1 MDISLQGR
9 AALITGASQGLGLE
23 IARGY
28 AAAGASL
35 TLTARNAEQLETVA
49 GELRQAMG
57 PGQAVTTVAG
67 DVSRP
72 EDARAMAVAALQAH
86 GRIDVLV
93 NNAGIYGPMGNIE
106 DVDWAAWVQA
116 IEINLLGSIL
126 MCREVLPH
134 MKARGSGKI
143 VQLSGG
149 GATSPMPGVSA
160 YAVSKAGIVRFVETL
175 ALEAREHGIDVNAIA
190 PGALNTRLLDEVLAA
205 GPDKVGRKFYEQSI
219 RQRDSGGTPLAK
231 GAELAVFLG
240 STQSDGVTGKLLS
253 AVWDPWS
260 ELPKHL
266 DELNNTDIYALRR
279 IVPKDRGMGWG
290 NDK

>member
-1 MDISLQGR
+1 MDMSLTGR

-23 IARGY
+23 IARRYVQSGASVTISARSKDQLD
-28 AAAGASL
+28 AAAKELLALAGA
-35 TLTARNAEQLETVA
+35 
-49 GELRQAMG
+49 
-57 PGQAVTTVAG
+57 GQKVSTIAG

-72 EDARAMAVAALQAH
+72 EDAKAMVQAAQDAH
-86 GRIDVLV
+86 GKIDILV
-93 NNAGIYGPMGNIE
+93 NNAGIYGPMGDIE
-106 DVDWAAWVQA
+106 NVDWAKWVQA

-126 MCREVLPH
+126 MCREVLPG
-134 MKARGSGKI
+134 MKARGYGKI

-149 GATSPMPGVSA
+149 GATSPMPGLSA

-175 ALEAREHGIDVNAIA
+175 ALECKAHHIDVNAIA

-205 GPDKVGRKFYEQSI
+205 GPEKVGQKFYEQSLK
-219 RQRDSGGTPLAK
+219 QQQSGGTPLAK
-231 GAELAVFLG
+231 GADLAVFLG
-240 STQSDGVTGKLLS
+240 AGLSDGVTGKLLS

-266 DELNNTDIYALRR
+266 DELNTTDIYALRR

>member
-1 MDISLQGR
+1 MSMSLAGKV
-9 AALITGASQGLGLE
+9 ALITGGNQGLGLE
-23 IARGY
+23 IARKY
-28 AAAGASL
+28 VEAGASV
-35 TLTARNAEQLETVA
+35 TLCARNAELLAEAAESLRGNLAEGQTVSF
-49 GELRQAMG
+49 
-57 PGQAVTTVAG
+57 TAG

-72 EDARAMAVAALQAH
+72 ESAQAMVQETLHQH
-86 GRIDVLV
+86 GRLDILV

-106 DVDWAAWVQA
+106 DVDWAKWVQA
-116 IEINLLGSIL
+116 IEINLFGSIL
-126 MCREVLPH
+126 MCRAVLPT
-134 MKARGSGKI
+134 MKAQGHGKI

-149 GATSPMPGVSA
+149 GATNPMPGVSA

-175 ALEAREHGIDVNAIA
+175 ALEVKGCGIDVNAIA

-205 GPDKVGRKFYEQSI
+205 GPEKVGKKFYEQSI
-219 RQRDSGGTPLAK
+219 KQQQTGGTPLSK

-240 STQSDGVTGKLLS
+240 SDASNGVTGKLLS

-260 ELPKHL
+260 ELPNHL
-266 DELNNTDIYALRR
+266 DELNGTDIYTLRR